1 MEHTAGDEA
10 ASAPMAIS
18 IGRVIIANAAAD
30 FEDRSLPLPFVA
42 NIAELNGEITAIA
55 MTSVEPSEVSLE
67 GKVDEFGL
75 VRVTGIVTPLD
86 SSLNTDLKV
95 AFQNVEM
102 PKFSAYTIPFAGRE
116 IASGKL
122 DVDLGYKVTASELVG
137 ENKIILRDFEL
148 GEKIEHPGAM
158 SLPLGLAVAL
168 LKDAEGKIDIDLP
181 VRGNVDDPE
190 FRYGRVVLKALGNL
204 IVKVV
209 ASPFALLGRLVGVEA
224 SDLEYISFIAG
235 RADLTPPEM
244 EKAVKLAEALALRPE
259 LRLDIQGVVDRDLDG
274 LAIRTQQLDQII
286 EERIAMLA
294 ADGRDDAV
302 FAEQRRRVL
311 EGLFRESGVAAD
323 AEAALAELRIRFTL
337 PVTADEKGGADNRF
351 DVLAYLSELRR
362 QLIGQRPLAE
372 EELAML
378 ANARAANLLAAI
390 LEANNELATRVIL
403 GRPQAIGS
411 RDADGVRMK
420 VSISAA
426 APDE

>member
-1 MEHTAGDEA
+1 
-10 ASAPMAIS
+10 
-18 IGRVIIANAAAD
+18 
-30 FEDRSLPLPFVA
+30 
-42 NIAELNGEITAIA
+42 
-55 MTSVEPSEVSLE
+55 
-67 GKVDEFGL
+67 
-75 VRVTGIVTPLD
+75 
-86 SSLNTDLKV
+86 
-95 AFQNVEM
+95 
-102 PKFSAYTIPFAGRE
+102 
-116 IASGKL
+116 
-122 DVDLGYKVTASELVG
+122 
-137 ENKIILRDFEL
+137 
-148 GEKIEHPGAM
+148 
-158 SLPLGLAVAL
+158 L

-286 EERIAMLA
+286 EERIVMLA

-403 GRPQAIGS
+403 GRPQAIES